1 MLVVIPSQ
9 YCVSGKRVLIDE
21 QDRAATIQICKQF
34 KVKVESG
41 YRSGARNLAVGG
53 ANNSDHL
60 RGQAVDFVG
69 NPAAMKALYDY
80 AIGRFPYV
88 EPMGL
93 SGNHVHISFQ
103 HQGSSKIGGSTGT
116 RVAPVSGAAIGLP
129 KGGLTVS
136 EQLASTGCA
145 GTLILFT
152 ISIISGF
159 EIVKIFLN

>member
-1 MLVVIPSQ
+1 MLVVLPAQ

-34 KVKVESG
+34 GVKVESA
-41 YRSGARNLAVGG
+41 YRSPVHNLAVGG
-53 ANNSDHL
+53 ATNSDHL
-60 RGQAVDFVG
+60 RGQAVDFIG
-69 NPAAMKALYDY
+69 SAKQQKALYDW

-93 SGNHVHISFQ
+93 SGDHVHISFQ
-103 HQGSSKIGGSTGT
+103 HQGSSTIGGSSSS
-116 RVAPVSGAAIGLP
+116 RVAPLSGSATNLP

-136 EQLASTGCA
+136 EQFATSGCA
-145 GTLILFT
+145 GTLVLFT
-152 ISIISGF
+152 ISILSGY